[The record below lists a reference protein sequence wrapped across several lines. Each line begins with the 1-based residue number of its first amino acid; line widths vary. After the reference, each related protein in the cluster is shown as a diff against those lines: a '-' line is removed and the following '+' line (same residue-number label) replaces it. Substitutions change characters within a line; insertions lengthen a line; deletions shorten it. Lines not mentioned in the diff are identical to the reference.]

1 MADRTYKNGFDI
13 KKEMLGNVEEL
24 KEKLPPFIQET
35 VVDYLRKDGIVIG
48 VSGGVDSALIATLAV
63 EALGPDHVYGLLLP
77 EKESSPSSREL
88 ATRLCKK
95 LKISF
100 GEVPITPM
108 LESFGIY
115 TQKESLI
122 RELFPQYDPAIHT
135 TNLFLPPGISS
146 TSLLALPSIR
156 LSDEKGSIS
165 TKRLSAPQY
174 LKLISLQNVKQ
185 RTRMI
190 TLYMQAE
197 KMNYSVSGTTN
208 KSELLTG
215 YFVKF
220 GDGGVDLEP
229 IADMYK
235 LQVYKLSELLK
246 IDAKI
251 ISRAPSPDTWSHFT
265 SDEDFYLRMPYD
277 ILDQLLYA
285 EEHDLPS
292 EIIMK
297 NTGLD
302 TTQIESALKH
312 IHTMKNAS
320 RMLQLSP
327 PVYMQK
333 VRNVL

>member
-1 MADRTYKNGFDI
+1 MANRTFKVGFDI
-13 KKEMLGNVEEL
+13 KKEMLSTVKDL
-24 KEKLPPFIQET
+24 KEKLPPFIEKT
-35 VVDYLRKDGIVIG
+35 VVDTLNKEGIVIG

-63 EALGPDHVYGLLLP
+63 DALGSNHVYGLILP

-88 ATRLCKK
+88 AMRLCKK
-95 LKISF
+95 LNIPY

-108 LESFGIY
+108 LETFGIY
-115 TQKESLI
+115 TQKEALI

-146 TSLLALPSIR
+146 MSLLALPSIR
-156 LSDEKGSIS
+156 LSDENGSIS

-190 TLYMQAE
+190 VLYMQAE

-229 IADMYK
+229 IADLYK
-235 LQVYKLSELLK
+235 LQVYKLSEMLN
-246 IDAKI
+246 IDTKI

-285 EEHDLPS
+285 EEHHLPS
-292 EIIMK
+292 EIILK
-297 NTGLD
+297 NTGLNAS
-302 TTQIESALKH
+302 QIESAFKH

-320 RMLQLSP
+320 QMLQLSP
-327 PVYMQK
+327 PVYK
-333 VRNVL
+333 E

>member
-1 MADRTYKNGFDI
+1 MADKTFKNGFDI
-13 KKEMLGNVEEL
+13 KKEMLSNVEDL
-24 KEKLPPFIQET
+24 KDKLPPFIQET
-35 VVDYLRKDGIVIG
+35 VVDHLRKDGIVIG

-63 EALGPDHVYGLLLP
+63 EALGPEHVYGLLLH

-88 ATRLCKK
+88 AMRLCKK
-95 LKISF
+95 LKIPY

-135 TNLFLPPGISS
+135 TNLFLPPGIASA
-146 TSLLALPSIR
+146 SLLALPSIR
-156 LSDEKGSIS
+156 LSNEKGSIG

-190 TLYMQAE
+190 VLYMHAE

-229 IADMYK
+229 IADLYK

-246 IDAKI
+246 IDKKI

-277 ILDQLLYA
+277 ILDLLLYA
-285 EEHDLPS
+285 EEHHIPS
-292 EIIMK
+292 EIVLK
-297 NTGLD
+297 NTGLN
-302 TTQIESALKH
+302 TSQIESALKH

-327 PVYMQK
+327 PVYTE
-333 VRNVL
+333 

>member
-1 MADRTYKNGFDI
+1 MADRTFKDGFDI
-13 KKEMLGNVEEL
+13 KKAMLSNVKDL
-24 KEKLPPFIQET
+24 KEKLPLFIQET
-35 VVDYLRKDGIVIG
+35 VVDTLRKEGIVIG

-63 EALGPDHVYGLLLP
+63 EALGPDHVYGLILP

-88 ATRLCKK
+88 AMRLCKK
-95 LKISF
+95 LKIPYR
-100 GEVPITPM
+100 EVPITPM

-115 TQKESLI
+115 TQKESLL

-146 TSLLALPSIR
+146 LSLLALPSIR

-190 TLYMQAE
+190 VLYMHAE

-229 IADMYK
+229 IADLYK
-235 LQVYKLSELLK
+235 LQIYKLAEMLN
-246 IDAKI
+246 IDTKI

-285 EEHDLPS
+285 EEHHLPS
-292 EIIMK
+292 EIVLK
-297 NTGLD
+297 NTGLN
-302 TTQIESALKH
+302 TRQIESALKH
-312 IHTMKNAS
+312 IHTMKHAS
-320 RMLQLSP
+320 HMLQLAP
-327 PVYMQK
+327 PVYK
-333 VRNVL
+333 E

>member
-1 MADRTYKNGFDI
+1 MSEKTSSDGFDI
-13 KKEMLGNVEEL
+13 KKAMLGRVKDL
-24 KEKLPPFIQET
+24 REKLPPFIQET
-35 VVDYLRKDGIVIG
+35 VTNTLKREGIVIG
-48 VSGGVDSALIATLAV
+48 VSGGVDSALIATLAA
-63 EALGPDHVYGLLLP
+63 EALGPDHVYGLILP

-88 ATRLCKK
+88 ALRLCKK
-95 LKISF
+95 LKIPFS
-100 GEVPITPM
+100 EVPITPM

-115 TQKESLI
+115 AQKEALLQ
-122 RELFPQYDPAIHT
+122 ELFPQYDPAIHT

-156 LSDEKGSIS
+156 LSDEKESLG

-190 TLYMQAE
+190 ALYMQAE

-229 IADMYK
+229 IADVYK
-235 LQVYKLSELLK
+235 LQVYKLSEMLG
-246 IDAKI
+246 IDPKI

-265 SDEDFYLRMPYD
+265 SDEDFYLRMSYD

-285 EEHDLPS
+285 EEHHLPADVVQKS
-292 EIIMK
+292 
-297 NTGLD
+297 TGLNAG
-302 TTQIESALKH
+302 QIDSALKH
-312 IHTMKNAS
+312 IHTMKHAS
-320 RMLQLSP
+320 LMLQLPP
-327 PVYMQK
+327 PVYKEQ
-333 VRNVL
+333 L

>member
-1 MADRTYKNGFDI
+1 MANRTFKDGFDI
-13 KKEMLGNVEEL
+13 KKAMLSNVKDL
-24 KEKLPPFIQET
+24 KEKLPLFIQET
-35 VVDYLRKDGIVIG
+35 VADTLRKEGIVIG

-63 EALGPDHVYGLLLP
+63 EALGPDHVYGLILP

-88 ATRLCKK
+88 AMRLCKK
-95 LKISF
+95 LKIPY

-115 TQKESLI
+115 TQKESLL

-146 TSLLALPSIR
+146 LSLLALPSIR
-156 LSDEKGSIS
+156 LSNEKGSIS

-190 TLYMQAE
+190 VLYMQAE

-229 IADMYK
+229 IADLYK
-235 LQVYKLSELLK
+235 LQIYKLAEMLN
-246 IDAKI
+246 IDTKI

-265 SDEDFYLRMPYD
+265 SDEDFYLRMPYT
-277 ILDQLLYA
+277 ILDQILYA
-285 EEHDLPS
+285 EEHHIPLK
-292 EIIMK
+292 IVQK
-297 NTGLD
+297 NTGLN
-302 TTQIESALKH
+302 TGQIESALKH
-312 IHTMKNAS
+312 IHTMKHAS
-320 RMLQLSP
+320 GMLQISP
-327 PVYMQK
+327 PVYT
-333 VRNVL
+333 V

>member
-1 MADRTYKNGFDI
+1 MSKKTSDNGFDI
-13 KKEMLGNVEEL
+13 KKEMLANVGEL
-24 KEKLPPFIQET
+24 KEKLPDFIHKT
-35 VVDYLRKDGIVIG
+35 VTDQLNRDGIVIG

-63 EALGPDHVYGLLLP
+63 EALGSDHVYGLILP

-88 ATRLCKK
+88 ALRLCKK
-95 LKISF
+95 LKIPF

-108 LESFGIY
+108 LESFNIY
-115 TQKESLI
+115 LRKEALLK
-122 RELFPQYDPAIHT
+122 ELFPQYDPAVHT
-135 TNLFLPPGISS
+135 TNLFLPPGIASE
-146 TSLLALPSIR
+146 SLLALPSIR
-156 LSDEKGSIS
+156 LSDKNGSIS

-174 LKLISLQNVKQ
+174 LNLISLQNVKQ

-190 TLYMQAE
+190 VLYMQAE

-220 GDGGVDLEP
+220 GDGGVDIEP
-229 IADMYK
+229 IADLYK
-235 LQVYKLSELLK
+235 LQVYKLSELLD
-246 IDAKI
+246 IDKKI

-285 EEHDLPS
+285 EEHDLS
-292 EIIMK
+292 AEIVMN
-297 NTGLD
+297 NTHL
-302 TTQIESALKH
+302 TASQIESAKRH

-320 RMLQLSP
+320 RLLQLSP
-327 PVYMQK
+327 PVYMQ
-333 VRNVL
+333 

>member
-1 MADRTYKNGFDI
+1 MKKSEFDDTFDI
-13 KKEMLGNVEEL
+13 KKEMLSTVNDL
-24 KEKLPPFIQET
+24 KENLPGFIQET
-35 VVDYLRKDGIVIG
+35 VTEQFRKDGIVIG

-63 EALGPDHVYGLLLP
+63 KALGADHVYGLILP
-77 EKESSPSSREL
+77 EKESNPSSRDL
-88 ATRLCKK
+88 AIELCKK
-95 LKISF
+95 LKIPYH
-100 GEVPITPM
+100 EVPITPM
-108 LESFGIY
+108 LQSFGIY
-115 TQKESLI
+115 AQKESLLK
-122 RELFPQYDPAIHT
+122 ELFPQYDPAIHT
-135 TNLFLPPGISS
+135 TNLFLPPGIDSG
-146 TSLLALPSIR
+146 SLLALPAIR
-156 LSDEKGSIS
+156 LSTEKESVG
-165 TKRLSAPQY
+165 TKRLSAQQY
-174 LKLISLQNVKQ
+174 LKFISLQNVKQ

-190 TLYMQAE
+190 ALYMQAE
-197 KMNYSVSGTTN
+197 KMNYVVSGTTN
-208 KSELLTG
+208 KSELLCG

-220 GDGGVDLEP
+220 GDGGVDIEP
-229 IADMYK
+229 IANMYK
-235 LQVYKLSELLK
+235 LQVYRLSELLK
-246 IDAKI
+246 IDKKI

-265 SDEDFYLRMPYD
+265 SDEDFYLRMPYS

>member
-1 MADRTYKNGFDI
+1 MANRTFNDGFDI
-13 KKEMLGNVEEL
+13 KKEMLSSGEDL
-24 KEKLPPFIQET
+24 KEKLPPFMKET
-35 VVDYLRKDGIVIG
+35 VVNNLKKDGIVIG

-63 EALGPDHVYGLLLP
+63 EALGPEHVYGLILP

-88 ATRLCKK
+88 AMRLCKK
-95 LKISF
+95 LKIPH

-115 TQKESLI
+115 RQKEALL
-122 RELFPQYDPAIHT
+122 RELFPQYDPTIHT
-135 TNLFLPPGISS
+135 TNLFLQPGISS
-146 TSLLALPSIR
+146 ISLLALPSIR
-156 LSDEKGSIS
+156 LSNDKGSIS

-174 LKLISLQNVKQ
+174 LKIISLQNVKQ

-190 TLYMQAE
+190 VLYMHAE

-229 IADMYK
+229 IADLYK
-235 LQVYKLSELLK
+235 LQVYNLSELLD
-246 IDAKI
+246 IDTRI

-285 EEHDLPS
+285 EEHHLPP
-292 EIIMK
+292 EIVQK
-297 NTGLD
+297 NTGLNTD
-302 TTQIESALKH
+302 QIESALKH

-320 RMLQLSP
+320 RMLQLPP
-327 PVYMQK
+327 PVYK
-333 VRNVL
+333 EKT

>member
-1 MADRTYKNGFDI
+1 MANKTFKDGFNI
-13 KKEMLGNVEEL
+13 KKAILGNVADL
-24 KEKLPPFIQET
+24 KEKLPPFIRET
-35 VVDYLRKDGIVIG
+35 VVDTLKKDGIVIG

-63 EALGPDHVYGLLLP
+63 EALGPDQVYGLLLP
-77 EKESSPSSREL
+77 EKESSPSSRLL
-88 ATRLCKK
+88 AMRLCKK
-95 LKISF
+95 LKIPC

-115 TQKESLI
+115 TQKESLL
-122 RELFPQYDPAIHT
+122 RELFPLYDPLIHT

-146 TSLLALPSIR
+146 KSLLALPSIR
-156 LSDEKGSIS
+156 LSDENGSVS

-190 TLYMQAE
+190 VLYMHAE
-197 KMNYSVSGTTN
+197 KLNYSVSGTTN

-229 IADMYK
+229 IADLYK
-235 LQVYKLSELLK
+235 LQIYKLSEMLG
-246 IDAKI
+246 IDPEI
-251 ISRAPSPDTWSHFT
+251 ISRAPSPDTWSHYT

-285 EEHDLPS
+285 EEHNLPY
-292 EIIMK
+292 EIVMK
-297 NTGLD
+297 NTGLN
-302 TTQIESALKH
+302 TNEIESAYRH
-312 IHTMKNAS
+312 IHTMKHAS
-320 RMLQLSP
+320 RMLQLPP
-327 PVYMQK
+327 PVYREY
-333 VRNVL
+333 V

>member
-1 MADRTYKNGFDI
+1 MADRTSRDGFDI
-13 KKEMLGNVEEL
+13 KKAMLGTVKDL
-24 KEKLPPFIQET
+24 KEKLPPFIRET
-35 VVDYLRKDGIVIG
+35 VEDTLNKQGLVIG

-63 EALGPDHVYGLLLP
+63 EALGPDHVYGLILP

-88 ATRLCKK
+88 AMILCRK
-95 LKISF
+95 LKIPHS
-100 GEVPITPM
+100 EVPITPM

-115 TQKESLI
+115 RQKEALLK
-122 RELFPQYDPAIHT
+122 ELFPQYDPALHT

-146 TSLLALPSIR
+146 SSLLALPSIR
-156 LSDEKGSIS
+156 LSDEKESLG

-174 LKLISLQNVKQ
+174 LQLISLQNVKQ

-190 TLYMQAE
+190 ALYMQAE

-229 IADMYK
+229 IADVYK
-235 LQVYKLSELLK
+235 LQVYKLSEMLG
-246 IDAKI
+246 IDTRI

-265 SDEDFYLRMPYD
+265 SDEDFYLRMPYE

-285 EEHDLPS
+285 EEHHLPPEVVRKS
-292 EIIMK
+292 
-297 NTGLD
+297 TGLN
-302 TTQIESALKH
+302 TSQIDSALKH
-312 IHTMKNAS
+312 IHTMKHAS
-320 RMLQLSP
+320 LMLQLPP
-327 PVYMQK
+327 PVYKEQS
-333 VRNVL
+333 

>member
-1 MADRTYKNGFDI
+1 MAKMTFNDGFDI

-24 KEKLPPFIQET
+24 KANLPRFMKET
-35 VVDYLRKDGIVIG
+35 VVEQFKRDGIVIG

-63 EALGPDHVYGLLLP
+63 EALGPDHVYGLILP
-77 EKESSPSSREL
+77 EKESSPQSREL
-88 ATRLCKK
+88 AMKLCRK
-95 LKISF
+95 LKIPFS
-100 GEVPITPM
+100 EVPITPM

-115 TQKESLI
+115 TQKESLLQD
-122 RELFPQYDPAIHT
+122 LFPQYDPAIHT

-146 TSLLALPSIR
+146 MSLLALPSIR
-156 LSDEKGSIS
+156 LSDENGSIS

-190 TLYMQAE
+190 VLYMQAE

-229 IADMYK
+229 IADLYK
-235 LQVYKLSELLK
+235 LQVYNLSELLN
-246 IDAKI
+246 IDKMI

-285 EEHDLPS
+285 EEHHLPS
-292 EIIMK
+292 EIVLK
-297 NTGLD
+297 NTGLNAS
-302 TTQIESALKH
+302 QIESALKH

-327 PVYMQK
+327 PVY
-333 VRNVL
+333 R